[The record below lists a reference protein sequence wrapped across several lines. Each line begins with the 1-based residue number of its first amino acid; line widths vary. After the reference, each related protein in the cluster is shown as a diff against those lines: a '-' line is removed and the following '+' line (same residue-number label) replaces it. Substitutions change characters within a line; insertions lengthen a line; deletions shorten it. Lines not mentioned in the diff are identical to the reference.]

1 MSNFGKFVSF
11 DAEVSL
17 EKAESFGLNNK
28 NREYNHSHLNKIKRE
43 MVACL
48 DVMPPLTVNVVTNH
62 IVDGQHRHKGFI
74 DLRKAGLLPVN
85 STIKVM
91 YVSIPEDKEYEAI
104 VRANNNSKGW
114 TLENYVASNITKGIV
129 SYVKLDEFSKTHSL
143 TSDECGVPKYR
154 YAAAIIKGKQLTTDL
169 KNGTFYVSDD
179 ELKRAE
185 IVHDEL
191 LKIMEILD
199 LRKKGFKIEAMAISW
214 IDMREQHDFETWAKS
229 IKSKKQDILKMS
241 KDNVAHWK
249 AIFAYAHLDIERK
262 MMKTKK

>member
-17 EKAESFGLNNK
+17 EKAETFGLNNK

-62 IVDGQHRHKGFI
+62 IVDGQHRHKGFV

-104 VRANNNSKGW
+104 VRANNNSKSW
-114 TLENYVASNITKGIV
+114 TLDNYVASNIAKGIV
-129 SYVKLDEFSKTHSL
+129 SYTKLDEFSKTHSL
-143 TSDECGVPKYR
+143 TCEKGKSKYR
-154 YAAAIIKGKQLTTDL
+154 YASAIITGRCSTNDL
-169 KNGTFYVSDD
+169 RNGTFTFTDE

-185 IVHDEL
+185 QVHDEL
-191 LKIMEILD
+191 NDIVELFNM
-199 LRKKGFKIEAMAISW
+199 RGRGMWIEAMAISW
-214 IDMREQHDFETWAKS
+214 IEVRNEHDFDTWKKAF
-229 IKSKKQDILKMS
+229 KSKKADFMKMP
-241 KDNVAHWK
+241 KDNVKHWK
-249 AIFAYAHLDIERK
+249 AIFAYAHLDIS
-262 MMKTKK
+262 MKAKK